1 MNRFKF
7 VLIVIAVG
15 AGAAQSAAAGTLAN
29 CEFFKKGNI
38 LHESSGLCMISEKN
52 GNVDIELRNGK
63 LIELTPGKK
72 KNRFKDHKKQGVER
86 SNLSM
91 GKGQKYNWDHKKII
105 VTYYSGHDRNS
116 NCSGKN

>member
-1 MNRFKF
+1 MSRFKF
-7 VLIVIAVG
+7 IFFVIVFG
-15 AGAAQSAAAGTLAN
+15 TGAAPSAVAGSLAN
-29 CEFFKKGNI
+29 CEFFKKGDI
-38 LHESSGLCMISEKN
+38 RYEASGLCMITEKN

-63 LIELTPGKK
+63 VINLKPGKK

-105 VTYYSGHDRNS
+105 VTYYRGHGGNN
-116 NCSGKN
+116 NCSDKH